1 MENQFAKSATT
12 MGLNLFETIA
22 MSAIRGALNGHIGQ
36 FTPIE
41 LQNAVDTNMNLWG
54 ETGSDIRQ
62 DIGAW
67 KHRFRGYFDKYFN
80 QINTELLVEWLRKDQ
95 PELHAVIMNSSINYY
110 WFNNQVEEFLQSIR
124 EI

>member
-1 MENQFAKSATT
+1 

-36 FTPIE
+36 FTPTE
-41 LQNAVDTNMNLWG
+41 LQNAIDTDMNLWG

-67 KHRFRGYFDKYFN
+67 KNRFRGHFDKYFN
-80 QINTELLVEWLRKDQ
+80 QINTELLVEWLRQDQ
-95 PELHAVIMNSSINYY
+95 PELFSVIMNSSVNYQ
-110 WFNNQVEEFLQSIR
+110 WFNSQVEEFLQSIR